1 MMIEEERSMKKL
13 IATALA
19 LTMTLSLSTTALA
32 GGNVDGAGV
41 GSLDPIDV
49 TAKYNDD
56 ATEPT
61 VYSVDLTWEDMTFT
75 YNESGTR
82 IWDPDTHTYTDTT
95 SAGWDKVTAAVTA
108 TNHSNTAVTVSFT
121 YTPQGNT
128 GVTASMS
135 KLSFILDAGVE
146 NYPKGENIMNMK
158 KIGFHA
164 GCRRSG
170 LHHEHHCLCRRSG
183 RRRHRQLLR

>member
-1 MMIEEERSMKKL
+1 MKKL

-19 LTMTLSLSTTALA
+19 LTMPLSLSTTALA
-32 GGNVDGAGV
+32 AGNVDGAGV
-41 GSLDPIDV
+41 GSQDPIDV
-49 TAKYNDD
+49 TAKYNDSTTD
-56 ATEPT
+56 PI

-82 IWDPDTHTYTDTT
+82 TWNPDTHTYTDTT

-108 TNHSNTAVTVSFT
+108 TNHSNTKVTVSFT

-135 KLSFILDAGVE
+135 KPSFILAAGVE
-146 NYPKGENIMNMK
+146 NKPNEAATNSSLLTINGSTKPNSSVTAEGVT
-158 KIGFHA
+158 IGTITVTI
-164 GCRRSG
+164 
-170 LHHEHHCLCRRSG
+170 E
-183 RRRHRQLLR
+183 

>member
-1 MMIEEERSMKKL
+1 MKKL

-32 GGNVDGAGV
+32 GGNVDDAGV
-41 GSLDPIDV
+41 GPQDPIDV
-49 TAKYNDD
+49 IVKYNDD
-56 ATEPT
+56 ATDPT
-61 VYSVDLTWEDMTFT
+61 VYSVDLTWDDMTFT

-82 IWDPDTHTYTDTT
+82 TWDPDTHTYTDPT

-108 TNHSNTAVTVSFT
+108 TNHSNAPVKVSFT

-135 KLSFILDAGVE
+135 LRNFILAAGKE
-146 NYPKGENIMNMK
+146 NEPDNADTNSVVLTIDRTSKPNNSVTAGGVT
-158 KIGFHA
+158 IGTITVTI
-164 GCRRSG
+164 
-170 LHHEHHCLCRRSG
+170 EK
-183 RRRHRQLLR
+183 Q

>member
-1 MMIEEERSMKKL
+1 MKKL

-32 GGNVDGAGV
+32 AGNVYGAGT
-41 GSLDPIDV
+41 GPQEPIDV

-61 VYSVDLTWEDMTFT
+61 VYSVDLTWDDMTFT

-82 IWDPDTHTYTDTT
+82 TWDPDTHTYTDTT

-108 TNHSNTAVTVSFT
+108 TNHSNVQVTVKFD
-121 YTPQGNT
+121 YTPQGAT
-128 GVTASMS
+128 GVNASMS
-135 KLSFILDAGVE
+135 KDSFKLAAGVVNKPNE
-146 NYPKGENIMNMK
+146 AATDSSILTITGTPNNSVTAEGVT
-158 KIGFHA
+158 IGTITVTI
-164 GCRRSG
+164 
-170 LHHEHHCLCRRSG
+170 E
-183 RRRHRQLLR
+183 

>member
-1 MMIEEERSMKKL
+1 MKKL

-41 GSLDPIDV
+41 GSQDPIDV
-49 TAKYNDD
+49 IVKYNDD

-75 YNESGTR
+75 YNESSTR
-82 IWDPDTHTYTDTT
+82 TWDPNTHTYKDTT
-95 SAGWDKVTAAVTA
+95 SAGWDKETAAITA
-108 TNHSNTAVTVSFT
+108 TNHSNANVTVRFT

-128 GVTASMS
+128 GVTAYMTRR
-135 KLSFILDAGVE
+135 SFTLTAGVE
-146 NYPKGENIMNMK
+146 NYPDDAATDSSLLTIDGNSKPNSSVTAEGVT
-158 KIGFHA
+158 IGTITVTI
-164 GCRRSG
+164 
-170 LHHEHHCLCRRSG
+170 E
-183 RRRHRQLLR
+183 

>member
-1 MMIEEERSMKKL
+1 MKKL

-32 GGNVDGAGV
+32 AGKVDGAGV
-41 GSLDPIDV
+41 GSQDPIDV
-49 TAKYNDD
+49 TVKYNDS

-82 IWDPDTHTYTDTT
+82 TWDPDTHTYTDTT
-95 SAGWDKVTAAVTA
+95 SAGWDKVTAAITA
-108 TNHSNTAVTVSFT
+108 TNHSNAPVKVSFT

-146 NYPKGENIMNMK
+146 NYPDDAATNSSLLTIKGDTKPNSSVTAEGVT
-158 KIGFHA
+158 IGTITVSIAAA
-164 GCRRSG
+164 G
-170 LHHEHHCLCRRSG
+170 
-183 RRRHRQLLR
+183 

>member
-1 MMIEEERSMKKL
+1 MKKL

-32 GGNVDGAGV
+32 AEVNGAGV
-41 GSLDPIDV
+41 GPQDPIDV
-49 TAKYNDD
+49 TAKFNDG

-82 IWDPDTHTYTDTT
+82 TWDPDTHTYTDTT

-108 TNHSNTAVTVSFT
+108 TNHSNAQVTVKFD
-121 YTPQGNT
+121 YTPQGAT
-128 GVTASMS
+128 GVNASMS
-135 KLSFILDAGVE
+135 KDSFKLAAGVE
-146 NYPKGENIMNMK
+146 NKPNEAATDSSNLTIDSRTKPNATVSAAGTV
-158 KIGFHA
+158 IGTITVTI
-164 GCRRSG
+164 
-170 LHHEHHCLCRRSG
+170 E
-183 RRRHRQLLR
+183 

>member
-1 MMIEEERSMKKL
+1 MKKL

-41 GSLDPIDV
+41 GSQDPIDV

-82 IWDPDTHTYTDTT
+82 IWNPDTHTYTDTT
-95 SAGWDKVTAAVTA
+95 SAGWDKYTAEVTA
-108 TNHSNTAVTVSFT
+108 TNHSNTAVTVTFD
-121 YTPQGNT
+121 YTPQGDT
-128 GVTASMS
+128 GVTAYMT
-135 KLSFILDAGVE
+135 KRSFILAAGVE
-146 NYPKGENIMNMK
+146 NYPDDAATNSSALTINGNSKPNNSVTAEGVT
-158 KIGFHA
+158 IGTITVTIK
-164 GCRRSG
+164 
-170 LHHEHHCLCRRSG
+170 
-183 RRRHRQLLR
+183 

>member
-1 MMIEEERSMKKL
+1 MKKL

-41 GSLDPIDV
+41 GSQYRIDV
-49 TAKYNDD
+49 TAKYNDS

-75 YNESGTR
+75 YNESDTR

-121 YTPQGNT
+121 YTPQGDT

-135 KLSFILDAGVE
+135 KPSFTLAAGVE
-146 NYPKGENIMNMK
+146 KYPDDAATDSSLLTIKGDTTPNSSVTAEGVT
-158 KIGFHA
+158 IGTITVTI
-164 GCRRSG
+164 
-170 LHHEHHCLCRRSG
+170 E
-183 RRRHRQLLR
+183 

>member
-1 MMIEEERSMKKL
+1 MKKL

-32 GGNVDGAGV
+32 AEVNGAGV
-41 GSLDPIDV
+41 GSQEPIDV
-49 TAKYNDD
+49 TAKYNDG

-82 IWDPDTHTYTDTT
+82 TWDPDTHTYTDTT
-95 SAGWDKVTAAVTA
+95 SAGWDKTSATVTA
-108 TNHSNTAVTVSFT
+108 TNHSNAQVTVSFT
-121 YTPQGNT
+121 YTPQGTT

-135 KLSFILDAGVE
+135 KDSFKLAAGVE
-146 NYPKGENIMNMK
+146 NKPNEAATDSSNLMITGTPNNSVTADCYTITTADKG
-158 KIGFHA
+158 
-164 GCRRSG
+164 
-170 LHHEHHCLCRRSG
+170 
-183 RRRHRQLLR
+183 

>member
-32 GGNVDGAGV
+32 AGNVDGAGV
-41 GSLDPIDV
+41 GSQDPIDV

-75 YNESGTR
+75 YNGSGTR
-82 IWDPDTHTYTDTT
+82 IWNPDTHTYTDTT
-95 SAGWDKVTAAVTA
+95 SAGWDKFTAEVTA
-108 TNHSNTAVTVSFT
+108 TNHSNAKVTVSFT
-121 YTPQGNT
+121 YTPQGDT

-135 KLSFILDAGVE
+135 KDSFILAAGVE
-146 NYPKGENIMNMK
+146 NYPDDAATNSSALTIKGDSKPNGSVTAEGVT
-158 KIGFHA
+158 IGTITVTI
-164 GCRRSG
+164 
-170 LHHEHHCLCRRSG
+170 E
-183 RRRHRQLLR
+183 

>member
-1 MMIEEERSMKKL
+1 MKKL

-32 GGNVDGAGV
+32 AGNVNVAGV
-41 GSLDPIDV
+41 GSQDIDV

-95 SAGWDKVTAAVTA
+95 SAGWDKFTAAVTA
-108 TNHSNTAVTVSFT
+108 TNHSNANVTVTFD
-121 YTPQGNT
+121 YTPQGAT
-128 GVTASMS
+128 GVNASMS
-135 KLSFILDAGVE
+135 KDSFKLAAGVE
-146 NYPKGENIMNMK
+146 NKPNEAATDSSILTITGTPNNSVTAEGVT
-158 KIGFHA
+158 IGTITVTI
-164 GCRRSG
+164 
-170 LHHEHHCLCRRSG
+170 E
-183 RRRHRQLLR
+183 

>member
-32 GGNVDGAGV
+32 AGNVDGAGV
-41 GSLDPIDV
+41 GSQDPIDV
-49 TAKYNDD
+49 TAKYNDS
-56 ATEPT
+56 ATDPT

-82 IWDPDTHTYTDTT
+82 TWDPDTHTYTDTT

-108 TNHSNTAVTVSFT
+108 TNHSNTEVTVSFT
-121 YTPQGNT
+121 YTPQGAT
-128 GVTASMS
+128 GVNASMS
-135 KLSFILDAGVE
+135 KDSFKLAAGVE
-146 NYPKGENIMNMK
+146 NKPNEAATDSSNLTIDSRTKPNATVSAAGTV
-158 KIGFHA
+158 IGTITVTI
-164 GCRRSG
+164 
-170 LHHEHHCLCRRSG
+170 E
-183 RRRHRQLLR
+183 